1 MESEEII
8 EEKKVYTDKKDYP
21 ISTIREM
28 FDDGDIIPQPDYQR
42 DYVMDDKKASKLIE
56 SILMDIPIPTVYFC
70 EEIDSRLS
78 IIDGQQRLTSIVRFM
93 KNEFALTGLEELS
106 NFNKKK
112 YSDLDKVNQRK
123 LKNSTISS
131 VTLKKESQE
140 LKYEIFARLNQGSTS
155 LKPQELRN
163 CVYRGSFNNMLD
175 DIAKN
180 NKNLPILFVTENKRK
195 MYQENILRF
204 FALKNFM
211 EYSSSIKKTLN
222 TCMSKNQNANEQAIE
237 EFKKKFNSTIDIIK
251 QVLGDDAFCAYD
263 REKNTIM
270 KKFSGSV
277 YDSIIIP
284 FAMFNNH
291 DIMVHA
297 DEIRKAINDIKS
309 EDAEYQEYTY
319 AATGSKNRVIGRI
332 TKIYLKLRE
341 IIGKDADTGIKRT
354 YSNKTKEELF
364 YPGYICSYCGNKIL
378 SIDDAEVDHMKPFS
392 LGGETTI
399 ENAQLLHRHC
409 NREKNNNLQ
418 EENTEFEDDESVE

>member
-1 MESEEII
+1 M
-8 EEKKVYTDKKDYP
+8 
-21 ISTIREM
+21 
-28 FDDGDIIPQPDYQR
+28 
-42 DYVMDDKKASKLIE
+42 
-56 SILMDIPIPTVYFC
+56 
-70 EEIDSRLS
+70 
-78 IIDGQQRLTSIVRFM
+78 
-93 KNEFALTGLEELS
+93 LE
-106 NFNKKK
+106 
-112 YSDLDKVNQRK
+112 
-123 LKNSTISS
+123 
-131 VTLKKESQE
+131 
-140 LKYEIFARLNQGSTS
+140 
-155 LKPQELRN
+155 
-163 CVYRGSFNNMLD
+163 
-175 DIAKN
+175 DIAKS
-180 NKNLPILFVTENKRK
+180 NKNLSILFVTENKRK
-195 MYQENILRF
+195 IYQENILRF

-222 TCMSKNQNANEQAIE
+222 TCMSKNQNADEQAIE

-309 EDAEYQEYTY
+309 GDAEYQEYTY

-341 IIGKDADTGIKRT
+341 IIGKDADTGIRRI
-354 YSNKTKEELF
+354 YSSKTKEELF
-364 YPGYICSYCGNKIL
+364 YPGYICSYCGNTIL

-418 EENTEFEDDESVE
+418 EENMEFEDDESVE